1 MKKIVPFLLLIL
13 IIIIVSL
20 VIWVLCLE
28 HELLDKT
35 RRFEK
40 PTLHYT
46 DVNLVQDYLHHSRM
60 FREGKKLMDK
70 DGDPITNKDGDP
82 MCIRPFYKYD
92 NASTRNEEEYGKE
105 PCRTL
110 SAEHILSLTIKKQ
123 ETLGIYNTSRE
134 KLKPNFKGQLKFSNG
149 ESIAEQHAIY
159 IKNSENESILNVN
172 FQYTTLNSNL
182 PCGVNIYSKE
192 HNCHG
197 SFSQIDIFKNQEKE
211 KNKNQ
216 KQEKIATLIIDP
228 KNKTVAFQSLMASS
242 WEDGRGHDIKSTN
255 LCDIHSQKELIYKHT
270 VPAIKI
276 GCYSSSMLN
285 TESQRLASLFA
296 EHSEIDFNSTL
307 DKDLTIKT
315 DEITQKHCVDAN
327 CQTKILVMNSTTGE
341 ILAMSSHKDQSR
353 KSQNE
358 LNQQEIVID
367 NFRREPAGSVVK
379 PIFAQAVLTQNL
391 DLKDLVINR
400 VEKGI
405 FKEQENRTGRLLGHE
420 DKSLRFI
427 NINSE
432 YAGDYDFNKFI
443 AKSNNVYASS
453 LFFLANFHPQKSN
466 INNEASFPFTGFKKI
481 PNGVILPNSAQK
493 YAEHLSYYPLLSPK
507 EQHSSPAQRE
517 YALDDD
523 VPQWLRVLN
532 GYGIKF
538 THKQATKFGYVRDYL
553 WGDLHFSEENL
564 NPEREAFND
573 TECITQG
580 YFACKMYA
588 WTLGEGDS
596 RFSTIALAEMFSSIA
611 TDQYVQGS
619 LATQKD
625 KNFATASITQANIPV
640 RQGMEE
646 VIKTGTA
653 KVLAPY
659 GGDDGVFFIMG
670 KTGTPSVINKSLATQ
685 VKDNLK
691 RKQLFVVAE
700 AVAPY
705 QYQELLGNQE
715 LKQRVIKKLHLH
727 PYFLNEKEA
736 DIATLLHQFLNGEI
750 QTPSDNE
757 PDTEDEKRLAL
768 IIAPKGQTSS
778 QPIIKGCTV
787 VISAYQPSKE
797 KNQPSKE
804 KYHIKI
810 AKELLETFKDNHFLD
825 KCS

>member
-13 IIIIVSL
+13 IIIIGIL

-28 HELLDKT
+28 HKLLDKT

-46 DVNLVQDYLHHSRM
+46 DVNLVQDYLHHSQM
-60 FREGKKLMDK
+60 FREGKKLMGK
-70 DGDPITNKDGDP
+70 DGNP
-82 MCIRPFYKYD
+82 MCIRPFYKYY
-92 NASTRNEEEYGKE
+92 NAGTLNEEEYGKE

-110 SAEHILSLTIKKQ
+110 SAEHILSLTIKQQ
-123 ETLGIYNTSRE
+123 EPLGIYNTGRE
-134 KLKPNFKGQLKFSNG
+134 KLKPNVKGQLKFSNG

-159 IKNSENESILNVN
+159 IENSENESILNVN
-172 FQYTTLNSNL
+172 FQYTTLDSNL
-182 PCGVNIYSKE
+182 PCGINIHRKN

-228 KNKTVAFQSLMASS
+228 KNKTVAFQSLMTSS

-255 LCDIHSQKELIYKHT
+255 LCDTHSQQELIYKHT

-296 EHSEIDFNSTL
+296 KHSEIDFNSTL
-307 DKDLTIKT
+307 DKDLTTKT
-315 DEITQKHCVDAN
+315 DEITQKHCVGTN

-391 DLKDLVINR
+391 DLQNLKVNHVQLGT
-400 VEKGI
+400 EFQG
-405 FKEQENRTGRLLGHE
+405 KEYRTGRLLGHE
-420 DKSLRFI
+420 DVSRRFI

-432 YAGDYDFNKFI
+432 YAGNYDFKRFMS
-443 AKSNNVYASS
+443 ASNNVYASS

-481 PNGVILPNSAQK
+481 PNGVILPNSIQK

-538 THKQATKFGYVRDYL
+538 THKQAIKFGYVRDYL
-553 WGDLHFSEENL
+553 WGGLYLPESL
-564 NPEREAFND
+564 NPERESFND

-625 KNFATASITQANIPV
+625 KNFAATSITQANIPV

-787 VISAYQPSKE
+787 VISAYQQGSKDI
-797 KNQPSKE
+797 
-804 KYHIKI
+804 HIKI
-810 AKELLETFKDNHFLD
+810 ANEFLKTFEDKENHFLD

>member
-1 MKKIVPFLLLIL
+1 MKKIVPFLPLIL

-28 HELLDKT
+28 HELLDQT

-92 NASTRNEEEYGKE
+92 NASTRNEEEYGRE
-105 PCRTL
+105 PCKTL
-110 SAEHILSLTIKKQ
+110 SAEHILSLTIKQQ
-123 ETLGIYNTSRE
+123 EPLGIYNTSRE
-134 KLKPNFKGQLKFSNG
+134 KLKPNVKGQLKFSNG

-172 FQYTTLNSNL
+172 FQYTTLDSNL

-216 KQEKIATLIIDP
+216 KQEKIATLIIDT
-228 KNKTVAFQSLMASS
+228 KNKTVAFQSLMTSS

-255 LCDIHSQKELIYKHT
+255 LCDTHSQKELIYKHT

-296 EHSEIDFNSTL
+296 KHSEIDFNSTL
-307 DKDLTIKT
+307 DKDLTTKT
-315 DEITQKHCVDAN
+315 DEITQKHCVGTN

-391 DLKDLVINR
+391 DLKDLKIND
-400 VEKGI
+400 VVQGTTFQGKHY
-405 FKEQENRTGRLLGHE
+405 RTGRLLGHE

-453 LFFLANFHPQKSN
+453 LFFLANFHPQKPSIDN
-466 INNEASFPFTGFKKI
+466 KASFPFAGLEKV
-481 PNGVILPNSAQK
+481 PNGVILPESAQK
-493 YAEHLSYYPLLSPK
+493 YAEHLSYYPLFSSN
-507 EQHSSPAQRE
+507 EQHSSPAQRN
-517 YALDDD
+517 YAFDDD
-523 VPQWLRVLN
+523 APQWLRVLN

-611 TDQYVQGS
+611 TDQHVQGS

-625 KNFATASITQANIPV
+625 KNFATASITQANIPI
-640 RQGMEE
+640 RQGMEA

-653 KVLAPY
+653 NGLASY
-659 GGDDGVFFIMG
+659 GGDNGVFFIMG
-670 KTGTPSVINKSLATQ
+670 KTGTPSVIDKSLTTQ
-685 VKDNLK
+685 IKDNTE
-691 RKQLFVVAE
+691 RKQLFVIAE

-705 QYQELLGNQE
+705 RYQELLGNQE

-768 IIAPKGQTSS
+768 IIAPKGQNSR

-787 VISAYQPSKE
+787 VISAYQKKSKDI
-797 KNQPSKE
+797 
-804 KYHIKI
+804 HIKI